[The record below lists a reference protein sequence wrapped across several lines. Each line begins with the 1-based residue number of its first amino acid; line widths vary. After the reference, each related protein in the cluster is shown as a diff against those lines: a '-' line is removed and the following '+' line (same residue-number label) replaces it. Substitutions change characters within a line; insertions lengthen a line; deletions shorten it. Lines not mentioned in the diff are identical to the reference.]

1 MDKLEIG
8 GVTLENRVI
17 LAPMAG
23 VTDLPFRLLCRR
35 QGAGLVCMEMVSAK
49 AVYYRNKNT
58 ETLLAVH
65 PQEGPVSLQLFG
77 SDPEVLA
84 DTAGRL
90 EEGPYTFL
98 DFNMGCPVPKV
109 VNHRVVLGQPV
120 DAGTRVAR
128 LGARREGSHFDE
140 SESGGTPPGDGF
152 AAAVDARRQPHRI
165 VEMQP
170 EDFAAERRMAD
181 GETARQQPEAA
192 RQPPRQAQ
200 QPHHGAVRPLD
211 MECKEDRSDDA
222 AIHNGAKVRIFP

>member
-1 MDKLEIG
+1 
-8 GVTLENRVI
+8 
-17 LAPMAG
+17 MA
-23 VTDLPFRLLCRR
+23 DRR
-35 QGAGLVCMEMVSAK
+35 FET
-49 AVYYRNKNT
+49 AVGQSR
-58 ETLLAVH
+58 A
-65 PQEGPVSLQLFG
+65 
-77 SDPEVLA
+77 
-84 DTAGRL
+84 
-90 EEGPYTFL
+90 
-98 DFNMGCPVPKV
+98 

-120 DAGTRVAR
+120 DAGTRVTR

-140 SESGGTPPGDGF
+140 SESGGTPPSDGF

-211 MECKEDRSDDA
+211 MERKEDRSNDA